1 MEISRNETTVF
12 TLRIFFF
19 IYLFYDYPTHFS
31 NIYSNFS
38 LCYNGFMQILPIA
51 SGKGGVGKSLLS
63 ANLAIAL
70 GQAGKKV
77 VLADLDLGASNL
89 HLALGHNVKN
99 NSIGTYLTD
108 KSSFQSIIEATEYD
122 NVSFIAGDSQ
132 IPGLTTLKAAQKTKL
147 LRNFHSIDADFLILD
162 LGAGTHQIILDMFL
176 QSPQG
181 ILVTAPTVTATLD
194 GYLFL
199 KNSVFRLLNT
209 TYKRGT
215 AGHNYLEQLKQNSD
229 AMKSIY
235 IPKLVDNLFAV
246 DPVNTALFKTRM
258 NQFKPRL
265 VMNMI
270 DDPKDADRAQRI
282 RNSCRQYLGM
292 DLEYLGLMYRDQ
304 LQDKAL
310 SSRLPVIIYKPNCL
324 LSQAIYRIAEKVLVA
339 EPRHFDAEF
348 TNAIDSAA
356 SFLQAEEDAND
367 DYNLKISGLNDLIG
381 SGQLS
386 TGELIDMIKTQA
398 YEIGQ
403 LRKEN
408 NLLKS
413 KIIKAAEQG
422 FRL

>member
-1 MEISRNETTVF
+1 
-12 TLRIFFF
+12 
-19 IYLFYDYPTHFS
+19 
-31 NIYSNFS
+31 
-38 LCYNGFMQILPIA
+38 MQILPIA

-108 KSSFQSIIEATEYD
+108 KSSFQSIIEPTEYD

-209 TYKRGT
+209 TYKRGS
-215 AGHNYLEQLKQNSD
+215 AGHQYLEQLKTNSD

-235 IPKLVDNLFAV
+235 IPKLVDQLSVV
-246 DPVNTALFKTRM
+246 DPVNTGLFKTRM

-282 RNSCRQYLGM
+282 RNSCSQYLGM
-292 DLEYLGLMYRDQ
+292 DLEYLGLMYRAQ

-310 SSRLPVIIYKPNCL
+310 SSRLPVIIYKPNCV
-324 LSQAIYRIAEKVLVA
+324 LSQAIYRIAEKVIAA
-339 EPRHFDAEF
+339 EPRYFDDDF
-348 TNAIDSAA
+348 TNTIDSAT
-356 SFLQAEEDAND
+356 SFMQAEEDAND
-367 DYNLKISGLNDLIG
+367 DYNLKLSGLNDLIG

-386 TGELIDMIKTQA
+386 TAELIDMIKTQA

-413 KIIKAAEQG
+413 KIVKAAQQG

>member
-1 MEISRNETTVF
+1 
-12 TLRIFFF
+12 
-19 IYLFYDYPTHFS
+19 
-31 NIYSNFS
+31 
-38 LCYNGFMQILPIA
+38 MQILPIA

-99 NSIGTYLTD
+99 NSIGSYLTD
-108 KSSFQSIIEATEYD
+108 KSSFQSIIEATEYE

-209 TYKRGT
+209 TFKRGT
-215 AGHNYLEQLKQNSD
+215 AGHAYLEQLRQNSD

-282 RNSCRQYLGM
+282 RNSCSQYLGM

-324 LSQAIYRIAEKVLVA
+324 LSQAIYRIAEKVLAA
-339 EPRHFDAEF
+339 EPRKFDDEF
-348 TNAIDSAA
+348 TKAIDSAA
-356 SFLQAEEDAND
+356 SFMQAEEDANE
-367 DYNLKISGLNDLIG
+367 DYNLKLSGLNDLIG

-413 KIIKAAEQG
+413 KIVKAASQG

>member
-1 MEISRNETTVF
+1 
-12 TLRIFFF
+12 
-19 IYLFYDYPTHFS
+19 
-31 NIYSNFS
+31 
-38 LCYNGFMQILPIA
+38 MQILPIA

-108 KSSFQSIIEATEYD
+108 KSSFQSIIEPTEYD

-209 TYKRGT
+209 TYKRGS
-215 AGHNYLEQLKQNSD
+215 AGHQYLEQLKTNSD

-235 IPKLVDNLFAV
+235 IPKLVDQLSVV
-246 DPVNTALFKTRM
+246 DPVNTGLFKTRM

-282 RNSCRQYLGM
+282 RNSCSQYLGM

-310 SSRLPVIIYKPNCL
+310 SSRLPVIIYKPNCV
-324 LSQAIYRIAEKVLVA
+324 LSQAIYRIAEKVIAA
-339 EPRHFDAEF
+339 EPRYFDDDF
-348 TNAIDSAA
+348 TNTIDSAT
-356 SFLQAEEDAND
+356 SFMQAEEDANN
-367 DYNLKISGLNDLIG
+367 DYNLKLSGLNDLIG

-386 TGELIDMIKTQA
+386 TAELIDMIKTQA

-413 KIIKAAEQG
+413 KIVKAAQQG

>member
-1 MEISRNETTVF
+1 
-12 TLRIFFF
+12 
-19 IYLFYDYPTHFS
+19 
-31 NIYSNFS
+31 
-38 LCYNGFMQILPIA
+38 MQILPIA

-108 KSSFQSIIEATEYD
+108 KSSFQSIIEPTEYD

-209 TYKRGT
+209 TYKRSS
-215 AGHNYLEQLKQNSD
+215 AGHQYLEQLKTNSD

-235 IPKLVDNLFAV
+235 IPKLVDQLSVV
-246 DPVNTALFKTRM
+246 DPVNTGLFKTRM

-282 RNSCRQYLGM
+282 RNSCSQYLGM

-310 SSRLPVIIYKPNCL
+310 SSRLPVIIYKPNCV
-324 LSQAIYRIAEKVLVA
+324 LSQAIYRIAEKVIAA
-339 EPRHFDAEF
+339 EPRYFDDDF
-348 TNAIDSAA
+348 TNTIDSAT
-356 SFLQAEEDAND
+356 SFMQAEEDAND
-367 DYNLKISGLNDLIG
+367 DYNLKLSGLNDLIG

-386 TGELIDMIKTQA
+386 TAELIDMIKTQA

-413 KIIKAAEQG
+413 KIVKAAQQG

>member
-1 MEISRNETTVF
+1 
-12 TLRIFFF
+12 
-19 IYLFYDYPTHFS
+19 
-31 NIYSNFS
+31 
-38 LCYNGFMQILPIA
+38 MQILPIA

-108 KSSFQSIIEATEYD
+108 KSSFQSIIEPTEYD

-194 GYLFL
+194 GYIFL

-209 TYKRGT
+209 TYKRGS
-215 AGHNYLEQLKQNSD
+215 AGHQYLEQLKTNSD

-235 IPKLVDNLFAV
+235 IPKLVDQLSVV
-246 DPVNTALFKTRM
+246 DPVNTGLFKTRM

-282 RNSCRQYLGM
+282 RNSCSQYLGM

-310 SSRLPVIIYKPNCL
+310 SSRLPVIIYKPNCV
-324 LSQAIYRIAEKVLVA
+324 LSQAIYRIAEKVIAA
-339 EPRHFDAEF
+339 EPRYFDDDF
-348 TNAIDSAA
+348 TNTIDSAT
-356 SFLQAEEDAND
+356 SFMQAEEDAND
-367 DYNLKISGLNDLIG
+367 DYNLKLSGLNDLIG

-386 TGELIDMIKTQA
+386 TAELIDMIKTQA

-413 KIIKAAEQG
+413 KIVKAAQQG

>member
-1 MEISRNETTVF
+1 
-12 TLRIFFF
+12 
-19 IYLFYDYPTHFS
+19 
-31 NIYSNFS
+31 
-38 LCYNGFMQILPIA
+38 MQILPIA

-77 VLADLDLGASNL
+77 VLVDLDLGASNL

-108 KSSFQSIIEATEYD
+108 KSSFQSIIEPTEYD

-209 TYKRGT
+209 TYKRGS
-215 AGHNYLEQLKQNSD
+215 AGHQYLEQLKTNSD

-235 IPKLVDNLFAV
+235 IPKLVDQLSVV
-246 DPVNTALFKTRM
+246 DPVNTGLFKTRM

-282 RNSCRQYLGM
+282 RNSCSQYLGM

-310 SSRLPVIIYKPNCL
+310 SSRLPVIIYKPNCV
-324 LSQAIYRIAEKVLVA
+324 LSQAIYRIAEKVIAA
-339 EPRHFDAEF
+339 EPRYFDDDF
-348 TNAIDSAA
+348 TNTIDSAT
-356 SFLQAEEDAND
+356 SFMQAEEDAND
-367 DYNLKISGLNDLIG
+367 DYNLKLSGLNDLIG

-386 TGELIDMIKTQA
+386 TAELIDMIKTQA

-413 KIIKAAEQG
+413 KIVKAAQQG

>member
-1 MEISRNETTVF
+1 
-12 TLRIFFF
+12 
-19 IYLFYDYPTHFS
+19 
-31 NIYSNFS
+31 
-38 LCYNGFMQILPIA
+38 MQILPIA

-108 KSSFQSIIEATEYD
+108 KSSFQSIIEPTEYD

-209 TYKRGT
+209 TYKRGS
-215 AGHNYLEQLKQNSD
+215 AGHQYLEQLKTNSD

-235 IPKLVDNLFAV
+235 IPKLVDQLSVV
-246 DPVNTALFKTRM
+246 DPVNTGLFKTRM

-270 DDPKDADRAQRI
+270 DNPKDADRAQRI
-282 RNSCRQYLGM
+282 RNSCSQYLGM

-310 SSRLPVIIYKPNCL
+310 SSRLPVIIYKPNCV
-324 LSQAIYRIAEKVLVA
+324 LSQAIYRIAEKVIAA
-339 EPRHFDAEF
+339 EPRYFDDDF
-348 TNAIDSAA
+348 TNTIDSAT
-356 SFLQAEEDAND
+356 SFMQAEEDAND
-367 DYNLKISGLNDLIG
+367 DYNLKLSGLNDLIG

-386 TGELIDMIKTQA
+386 TAELIDMIKTQA

-413 KIIKAAEQG
+413 KIVKAAQQG

>member
-1 MEISRNETTVF
+1 
-12 TLRIFFF
+12 
-19 IYLFYDYPTHFS
+19 
-31 NIYSNFS
+31 
-38 LCYNGFMQILPIA
+38 MQILPIA

-108 KSSFQSIIEATEYD
+108 KSSFQSIIEPTEYD

-147 LRNFHSIDADFLILD
+147 LRIFHSIDADFLILD

-209 TYKRGT
+209 TYKRGS
-215 AGHNYLEQLKQNSD
+215 AGHQYLEQLKTNSD

-235 IPKLVDNLFAV
+235 IPKLVDQLSVV
-246 DPVNTALFKTRM
+246 DPVNTGLFKTRM

-282 RNSCRQYLGM
+282 RNSCSQYLGM

-310 SSRLPVIIYKPNCL
+310 SSRLPVIIYKPNCV
-324 LSQAIYRIAEKVLVA
+324 LSQAIYRIAEKVIAA
-339 EPRHFDAEF
+339 EPRYFDDDF
-348 TNAIDSAA
+348 TNTIDSAT
-356 SFLQAEEDAND
+356 SFMQAEEDAND
-367 DYNLKISGLNDLIG
+367 DYNLKLSGLNDLIG

-386 TGELIDMIKTQA
+386 TAELIDMIKTQA

-413 KIIKAAEQG
+413 KIVKAAQQG

>member
-1 MEISRNETTVF
+1 
-12 TLRIFFF
+12 
-19 IYLFYDYPTHFS
+19 
-31 NIYSNFS
+31 
-38 LCYNGFMQILPIA
+38 MQILPIA

-108 KSSFQSIIEATEYD
+108 KSSFQSIIEPTEYD

-209 TYKRGT
+209 TYKRGS
-215 AGHNYLEQLKQNSD
+215 AGHQYLEQLKTNSD

-235 IPKLVDNLFAV
+235 IPKLVDQLSVV
-246 DPVNTALFKTRM
+246 DPVNTGLFKTRM

-282 RNSCRQYLGM
+282 RNSCSQYLGM
-292 DLEYLGLMYRDQ
+292 DLEYLGLMYRAQ

-310 SSRLPVIIYKPNCL
+310 SS
-324 LSQAIYRIAEKVLVA
+324 
-339 EPRHFDAEF
+339 
-348 TNAIDSAA
+348 
-356 SFLQAEEDAND
+356 
-367 DYNLKISGLNDLIG
+367 
-381 SGQLS
+381 
-386 TGELIDMIKTQA
+386 
-398 YEIGQ
+398 
-403 LRKEN
+403 
-408 NLLKS
+408 
-413 KIIKAAEQG
+413 
-422 FRL
+422 